1 MEFATGAM
9 GTLLPK
15 LGDLLLKECNLKKS
29 VKKGIEE
36 LKDELESMEAALV
49 KVSSVPLDQLDPQV
63 KNWANEVRELSYVI
77 EDSLDSFVTRVEG
90 VEPTKLKFKNLLKI
104 VRNEHTKFK
113 ARHEIASDIK
123 DIESQVR
130 KIKERYDRY
139 KIEDVVANHAST
151 TVDPRLSALY
161 SKASDL
167 IGTDEQIEELMQ
179 VLSEDVDTSQKDP
192 MIVSIVGFGGLGKTT
207 LAKALYDKLSK
218 SSDCQGFVPVGQN
231 QGAKKVLRD
240 IVSQL
245 DIELYKAA
253 VTMEEWQLINQLQK
267 FLKGKRYALYFFPV
281 MVTCYMPWYYTKSP
295 RNSQCNS

>member
-1 MEFATGAM
+1 M

-29 VKKGIEE
+29 VKKGIGD
-36 LKDELESMEAALV
+36 LKDELESMQGALV
-49 KVSSVPLDQLDPQV
+49 KVSSVPLDELDPQI
-63 KNWANEVRELSYVI
+63 KIWANEVRELSYVI
-77 EDSLDSFVTRVEG
+77 EDSLDTFVTRVEG
-90 VEPTKLKFKNLLKI
+90 VEPAKPKIKHLLKM

-167 IGTDEQIEELMQ
+167 IGTDEQIEELMKI
-179 VLSEDVDTSQKDP
+179 LSEGVGTSEKDP
-192 MIVSIVGFGGLGKTT
+192 KIVSIVGFGGLGKTT
-207 LAKALYDKLSK
+207 LAKAIYDNPNK
-218 SSDCQGFVPVGQN
+218 SYDYKGFVPVGQN
-231 QGAKKVLRD
+231 QVAKKVLRD
-240 IVSQL
+240 ILFEL
-245 DIELYKAA
+245 DRKLYKDAA
-253 VTMEEWQLINQLQK
+253 TMDERQMINQLQK
-267 FLKGKRYALYFFPV
+267 FLKDKRYALYFFPV
-281 MVTCYMPWYYTKSP
+281 MVTCYMPWYILNHQGIHNTTLRLWSNK
-295 RNSQCNS
+295 